1 MNKVLVSAMAAALAV
16 SFAAQASATT
26 VHKKKVSASIEQSCK
41 QQAAKKFT
49 AIHFLKRRSFANDCM
64 AKHARVK
71 AKPAAVQAAKPAA
84 PMAKPA
90 TTGQSVK

>member
-26 VHKKKVSASIEQSCK
+26 AHKKKVSASIEQSCK

-49 AIHFLKRRSFANDCM
+49 AIHFLKRRNFVNDCV
-64 AKHARVK
+64 AKHAQAK
-71 AKPAAVQAAKPAA
+71 AKPAVQAAKPAA
-84 PMAKPA
+84 PMAKPT
-90 TTGQSVK
+90 TTGQSAK